1 MSSSKSIDLFYLIKS
16 MTKSEKRAFKLYAK
30 RGSGTEHLFLKL
42 FDIIDSLD
50 ELDENTIQKKIKL
63 DSVSQYSNLKRHLY
77 SQILSSLRML
87 KVEKIPN
94 IKIREYIDLA
104 YVLYDKGLYMQ
115 ALNILNTAKA
125 LCNKYG
131 TDLSLLTI
139 LEIEKNIHSRHI
151 TRIKENTFDDLLSQ
165 SLDVSD
171 SLSDRVHLTNLKLRL
186 HKMYIQNGHVKNEIE
201 YKKVEKYFSLE
212 IKSIN
217 FESLGMMEKIYY
229 CQCHVWYNYVI
240 EDYNSCLQ
248 YAKQWVDLFTNSEYL
263 QKRDYNLCLRGFHYV
278 LTSAFNLNN
287 LKEHNTYLTELE
299 NFRTNNYSN
308 FNENNKIFS
317 FLYTHTGRLNEAF
330 LSKDFESGI
339 NAIPRTLRRIK
350 RYRLNLDQHKIMV
363 LHYKIAWMYICAEK
377 TELALPYID
386 EIISLKRQSLREDIQ
401 SYTRLMH
408 LMALYDMEDYNGIL
422 QLLRKYK
429 YYFEQVKET
438 NELQKA
444 ALKYFYQISTAP
456 IFERK
461 KMHQNFY
468 EELKEIQKSNY
479 EKRAFVYLDIIYW
492 VKQKIKGI

>member
-1 MSSSKSIDLFYLIKS
+1 

-42 FDIIDSLD
+42 FDIMDSLK
-50 ELDENTIQKKIKL
+50 ELDDKAVQKKIKL
-63 DSVSQYSNLKRHLY
+63 DSQSQYSNLKRHLY

-125 LCNKYG
+125 LCKKYG

-151 TRIKENTFDDLLSQ
+151 TRIKENKFEDLLSQ
-165 SLDVSD
+165 TKDVSD

-186 HKMYIQNGHVKNEIE
+186 HKMYIQNGHIKNEKE
-201 YKKVEKYFSLE
+201 YKKVSNYFRSE
-212 IKSIN
+212 VKNID
-217 FESLGMMEKIYY
+217 FVSLGMMEKIYY
-229 CQCHVWYNYVI
+229 CQCQVWYSYVI
-240 EDYNSCLQ
+240 EDYNSCLR
-248 YAKQWVDLFTNSEYL
+248 YAKKWVELFSNSEYL

-278 LTSAFNLNN
+278 LTSAFNLNDP
-287 LKEHNTYLTELE
+287 KVHSSYLADLE
-299 NFRTNNYSN
+299 NFRTNNYSK
-308 FNENNKIFS
+308 FNKNNKIFS
-317 FLYTHTGRLNEAF
+317 FLYTHTGRLNNAF
-330 LSKDFESGI
+330 LSKDFESGLES
-339 NAIPRTLRRIK
+339 IPRTLRRIK

-363 LHYKIAWMYICAEK
+363 LHYKIAWMYICAK
-377 TELALPYID
+377 QTELALPYID
-386 EIISLKRQSLREDIQ
+386 EIISLKRKSLREDIQ

-422 QLLRKYK
+422 NLLRKYK
-429 YYFEQVKET
+429 YYFEQVKEI

-444 ALKYFYQISTAP
+444 ALKYFYQISTVP

-461 KMHQNFY
+461 KIHQIFY
-468 EELKEIQKSNY
+468 KELQEIQKNNF

-492 VKQKIKGI
+492 AKQKIK

>member
-1 MSSSKSIDLFYLIKS
+1 MSSSKSIDLYYLIKS

-42 FDIIDSLD
+42 FDIMDSLK
-50 ELDENTIQKKIKL
+50 ELDDKAIQKKVKL

-115 ALNILNTAKA
+115 ALNILNTAKV
-125 LCNKYG
+125 LCKKYG

-151 TRIKENTFDDLLSQ
+151 TRIKENTFEDLLSHTK
-165 SLDVSD
+165 DVSD

-186 HKMYIQNGHVKNEIE
+186 HKMYIQNGHVKNEKE
-201 YKKVEKYFSLE
+201 YKKVSKYFRQE
-212 IKSIN
+212 IKNID
-217 FESLGMMEKIYY
+217 FDSLGMMEKVYY

-248 YAKQWVDLFTNSEYL
+248 YAKQWVDLFSNSEYL

-278 LTSAFNLNN
+278 LTSAFNLKN
-287 LKEHNTYLTELE
+287 LKVHRTYLADLE
-299 NFRTNNYSN
+299 NFRAINYSK
-308 FNENNKIFS
+308 FNKNNKIFS
-317 FLYTHTGRLNEAF
+317 FLYTHTGRLNDVF
-330 LSKDFESGI
+330 LSKNFEDGI
-339 NAIPRTLRRIK
+339 KAIPRTLRRIN

-363 LHYKIAWMYICAEK
+363 LYYKIAWMYICATK
-377 TELALPYID
+377 TELALPYIV
-386 EIISLKRQSLREDIQ
+386 EIISLKRKSLREDIQ

-422 QLLRKYK
+422 EILRKYK

-444 ALKYFYQISTAP
+444 ALKYFYQVSTVP

-461 KMHQNFY
+461 KIHQNFY
-468 EELKEIQKSNY
+468 KELQEIQKSNY
-479 EKRAFVYLDIIYW
+479 EKRAFIYLDIIHW
-492 VKQKIKGI
+492 VKQKI